1 MISYQIDRA
10 KWAKMSIFDQMGNI
24 SSEVGRAINAKK
36 NNNTVDME
44 NAVIRTLDLFNATI
58 DNLIK
63 TKSIKSK
70 EVLRSK
76 DQFLTIVNK
85 QKPTSQELNSLER
98 YFTQFA
104 IASRLNR

>member
-70 EVLRSK
+70 EVIRSK

>member
-24 SSEVGRAINAKK
+24 SSEVGRALNAKK